1 MFGKITSSAEEQNRG
16 QVGIGTLIVF
26 IALVL
31 VAAIAA
37 GVLINTAGFLQSQA
51 EATGE
56 ESTSQ
61 VSDSVQLLGASAEA
75 SADDE
80 IQIIELRVSLA
91 PGADRLD
98 LTEGTVGWIGESD
111 AATLGIEYDADN
123 SISEYRGGG
132 TWDDPAPG
140 NAVIPSGESQQLTD
154 SSDRTTIILVSGTA
168 AGPASG
174 GSGIDGDDN
183 LSGDLPMSGGNSAE
197 VTITVGSGGQTTTT
211 LNAPEIIN
219 DGEGVDL

>member
-1 MFGKITSSAEEQNRG
+1 MFENKLNTDEQERG

-61 VSDSVQLLGASAEA
+61 VSDNIELVSATAEA

-80 IQIIELRVSLA
+80 IQIVELRVSLA
-91 PGADRLD
+91 PGSDRLNVSD
-98 LTEGTVGWIGESD
+98 ATIEWVGESD
-111 AATLGIEYDADN
+111 SATIPVEPDGTNNLDTYKTGAVDAV
-123 SISEYRGGG
+123 
-132 TWDDPAPG
+132 TAPS
-140 NAVIPSGESQQLTD
+140 NAVVPSGESQELTD
-154 SSDRTTIILVSGTA
+154 ESDRTTIILVSGGA
-168 AGPASG
+168 NAVG
-174 GSGIDGDDN
+174 GVDNGDALTN
-183 LSGDLPMSGGNSAE
+183 DLPMNGDDSAD
-197 VTITVGSGGQTTTT
+197 VTITVRSGGQTTTT
-211 LNAPEIIN
+211 LNAPSIIKA
-219 DGEGVDL
+219 DEGVDL